1 MFKEDNG
8 NVSSLRVMSFTCLI
22 AAIMTGCYIVYKN
35 PADAS
40 NGIYIFTTY
49 LVGAFCPKVL
59 QKFAEEK
66 IGLQVKGAGS

>member
-8 NVSSLRVMSFTCLI
+8 NISSLRIMSFTSLM
-22 AAIMTGCYIVYKN
+22 AAILTGCYIVYMN
-35 PADAS
+35 PVDAS
-40 NGIYIFTTY
+40 NGIYIFTAY

-66 IGLQVKGAGS
+66 IGVKIGGAGS

>member
-8 NVSSLRVMSFTCLI
+8 NVSSLRVMSFTCLV
-22 AAIMTGCYIVYKN
+22 AAIVTGCYIVYTN

-40 NGIYIFTTY
+40 NGIYVFTAY
-49 LVGAFCPKVL
+49 LLGAFCPKVL

>member
-8 NVSSLRVMSFTCLI
+8 NVSSMRVMSFTCLI
-22 AAIMTGCYIVYKN
+22 AAIVTGCYIVYKN

-40 NGIYIFTTY
+40 NGIYIFTAY
-49 LVGAFCPKVL
+49 LVGALCPKLL

-66 IGLQVKGAGS
+66 IGVQIGGAKS

>member
-1 MFKEDNG
+1 MTIFKEDNG
-8 NVSSLRVMSFTCLI
+8 NMSSLRIMSFTCLL
-22 AAIMTGCYIVYKN
+22 AAIVTGCYIVYKN

-40 NGIYIFTTY
+40 NGIYVFTAY

-66 IGLQVKGAGS
+66 IGVKSS

>member
-66 IGLQVKGAGS
+66 IGLKGKGAGS